1 MNRTDSFVTSTQI
14 WITVLVK
21 IAFYIFFNVK
31 LLVLKWSLL
40 KYLLLVVN
48 VFLGQES
55 KKFQLVKFLVLL
67 MSNHNIRPV
76 GIITLFYFHSV
87 ILVRGD
93 VRE

>member
-1 MNRTDSFVTSTQI
+1 M
-14 WITVLVK
+14 
-21 IAFYIFFNVK
+21 
-31 LLVLKWSLL
+31 LKWSLL

-55 KKFQLVKFLVLL
+55 KKFQFFKFLVLL

-76 GIITLFYFHSV
+76 GIITLFYLHSV
-87 ILVRGD
+87 ILLRGD

>member
-87 ILVRGD
+87 ILLRGD

>member
-67 MSNHNIRPV
+67 MSNHNIRPA

-87 ILVRGD
+87 ILLRGD

>member
-1 MNRTDSFVTSTQI
+1 MDRTDSFVTSTQI

-87 ILVRGD
+87 ILLRGD

>member
-1 MNRTDSFVTSTQI
+1 M
-14 WITVLVK
+14 
-21 IAFYIFFNVK
+21 
-31 LLVLKWSLL
+31 LKWSLL

-55 KKFQLVKFLVLL
+55 KKFQFVKFLVLL

-76 GIITLFYFHSV
+76 GIITLFYLHSV
-87 ILVRGD
+87 ILLRGD